1 MSPTMKTARCDE
13 QEPGTP
19 AVTAPEGAAAAGA
32 LAPAAAVASPPKL
45 PTLRAEVRERTG
57 INVATCYQCGKCSAG
72 CPMAGE
78 TGQRPHDIVRLV
90 MRDKRDALLGGDGIW
105 LCVSCETCT
114 ARCPNGVDP
123 ARVIDTLREIAIIAD
138 PDRAPRAIRA
148 FHQSFLDQ
156 IRLNGR
162 MYEFGLVMQY
172 KMRTGNLLQDVST
185 TPGLITRG
193 KLHLKPSRIKGL
205 DEVRRI
211 FKNVEAAQRSD
222 AAGRAGGSHSGGGE
236 R

>member
-1 MSPTMKTARCDE
+1 MSPTTPTARHDE
-13 QEPGTP
+13 
-19 AVTAPEGAAAAGA
+19 PEAT
-32 LAPAAAVASPPKL
+32 APAAAGRGDGATVVRPT
-45 PTLRAEVRERTG
+45 TLRDEIRTRTG
-57 INVATCYQCGKCSAG
+57 INVSTCYQCGKCSAG
-72 CPMAGE
+72 CPMASE
-78 TGQRPHDIVRLV
+78 TGQRPHDIMRLV
-90 MRDKRDALLGGDGIW
+90 LRDKREELLGGDGIW

-123 ARVIDTLREIAIIAD
+123 ARVIDTLREIAVLDD

-156 IRLNGR
+156 VKLNGR

-222 AAGRAGGSHSGGGE
+222 AAGRPGGQ

>member
-1 MSPTMKTARCDE
+1 MSPTTPTARHDE
-13 QEPGTP
+13 PEATAP
-19 AVTAPEGAAAAGA
+19 AVTGRADGE
-32 LAPAAAVASPPKL
+32 AVVRP
-45 PTLRAEVRERTG
+45 PTLRGEIRARTG

-72 CPMAGE
+72 CPMASE
-78 TGQRPHDIVRLV
+78 TGQRPHDIMRLV
-90 MRDKRDALLGGDGIW
+90 LRDKREELLGGDGIW

-123 ARVIDTLREIAIIAD
+123 ARVIDTLREIALLDD

-156 IRLNGR
+156 IKLNGR

-193 KLHLKPSRIKGL
+193 KLHLKPSRIKAL

-222 AAGRAGGSHSGGGE
+222 AAGRPGGQ